1 MPHAPARPNM
11 MTTHYGPL
19 GQCGRGLRDYS
30 ATRQPLATAFLRVRA
45 SRSCGEQTSNIVRPT
60 VIVAAMERL
69 VLPPS
74 GTIALVAI
82 NPERNVRRRWSIELV
97 EDMFGWWTLT
107 TRWGRIGTRGRGRTV
122 AHADL
127 RAANREAEACLGRRS
142 SAPNRLGVP
151 FAITRGDVQE

>member
-1 MPHAPARPNM
+1 MQH
-11 MTTHYGPL
+11 G
-19 GQCGRGLRDYS
+19 S
-30 ATRQPLATAFLRVRA
+30 
-45 SRSCGEQTSNIVRPT
+45 RPT
-60 VIVAAMERL
+60 SAAACELHAATPPLPAFGTCLSQAESILRRTDVERCPVRTIPASMEKH

-82 NPERNVRRRWSIELV
+82 NAERNVRRRWSIELV

-107 TRWGRIGTRGRGRTV
+107 TRWGRIGTRGRDRTV